1 MQNYI
6 YIIFWILYFIL
17 FFFFRDI
24 IYIWGIYNQIKY
36 FNIILSYLNAFIA
49 IFTIIWIIWILDK
62 YLEKILTIKKQN
74 EQNKYTIIFNEFLIK
89 FINIAKY
96 LIAVYL
102 WIKFIE
108 IPIELNDFFN
118 KAFKVSFIIALLFLS
133 NSVIKAIFKWMT
145 SRKNWDDLSKQ
156 VFPMLGKILWVFI
169 WIVWIL
175 TVLWNL
181 WYNISA
187 LIAWAWVWWIAIAL
201 AAQKSIA
208 NIFWAL
214 SIILNKPFKI
224 WETVRISWFT
234 WDVKKIWLTYLE
246 LTDLTWNK
254 ILIPNETLISSSIEN
269 LTQRENRKTDMII
282 WVVYE
287 TSLEKLKKAIK
298 LVEDLLETYISNQW
312 IESYR
317 VHFDN
322 FWSYSLDIHIT
333 YFSLEN
339 DDLKLYFKQ
348 KEKINLEI
356 KWLFEKN
363 KIEIAFPTQEL
374 IIKKS

>member
-1 MQNYI
+1 MNL
-6 YIIFWILYFIL
+6 ILP
-17 FFFFRDI
+17 
-24 IYIWGIYNQIKY
+24 
-36 FNIILSYLNAFIA
+36 YLNAFIA
-49 IFTIIWIIWILDK
+49 IFTIIWIIWVTDK
-62 YLEKILTIKKQN
+62 YLEILLTHKKN
-74 EQNKYTIIFNEFLIK
+74 TESNKYSIIFNEFLIK

-102 WIKFIE
+102 WIKFIK
-108 IPIELNDFFN
+108 IPIELNIFFD
-118 KAFKVSFIIALLFLS
+118 KVFKVSFIIALLFLS
-133 NSVIKAIFKWMT
+133 NSIIKSVFKGMT
-145 SRKNWDDLSKQ
+145 SKKAWDDLSKQ
-156 VFPMLGKILWVFI
+156 VFPMLGKILSVFI

-175 TVLWNL
+175 TVLWNM
-181 WYNISA
+181 WYDVSA
-187 LIAWAWVWWIAIAL
+187 LIAWAGVGWIAIAL

-224 WETVRISWFT
+224 WETVRINWFT
-234 WDVKKIWLTYLE
+234 WDIKKIWLTYLE

-269 LTQRENRKTDMII
+269 LTQRENRKTDII
-282 WVVYE
+282 LWVVYE

-298 LVEDLLETYISNQW
+298 LVEDLLETYVTNLW

-339 DDLKLYFKQ
+339 DNIKLYFKQ
-348 KEKINLEI
+348 KEQINLEI
-356 KWLFEKN
+356 KKLFEKN
-363 KIEIAFPTQEL
+363 QIAMAFPTQEL

>member
-1 MQNYI
+1 MQNYL
-6 YIIFWILYFIL
+6 YIILWIIYFVLYF
-17 FFFFRDI
+17 FFGDN
-24 IYIWGIYNQIKY
+24 IYLSSYINQTKY
-36 FNIILSYLNAFIA
+36 FNLALPYLNAFIA
-49 IFTIIWIIWILDK
+49 IFTIIWVIWIIDK
-62 YLEKILTIKKQN
+62 YLEILLNHKKKDEN
-74 EQNKYTIIFNEFLIK
+74 NKYTIIFNEFLIK

-102 WIKFIE
+102 WIKFIK
-108 IPIELNDFFN
+108 IPVELNMFFD
-118 KAFKVSFIIALLFLS
+118 KTFKVSFIITLLFLS
-133 NSVIKAIFKWMT
+133 NSVIKSIFKWMT
-145 SRKNWDDLSKQ
+145 SRKTWDDLSKQ
-156 VFPMLGKILWVFI
+156 VFPMLGKILSVFI
-169 WIVWIL
+169 WIVWVL

-181 WYNISA
+181 WYDVSA

-234 WDVKKIWLTYLE
+234 GDVKKIWLTYLE
-246 LTDLTWNK
+246 LTDLTGNK

-269 LTQRENRKTDMII
+269 LTQRENRKTDIII

-287 TSLEKLKKAIK
+287 TTLDKLKKAIK
-298 LVEDLLETYISNQW
+298 LIEDLLETYIENLW

-356 KWLFEKN
+356 KSLFEKHQ
-363 KIEIAFPTQEL
+363 IEIAFPTQEL
-374 IIKKS
+374 IIRK

>member
-6 YIIFWILYFIL
+6 YIILWIIYFV
-17 FFFFRDI
+17 FFFFFKDI
-24 IYIWGIYNQIKY
+24 LYIWGIYNQIMY
-36 FNIILSYLNAFIA
+36 FNTILSYLNAFIA

-62 YLEKILTIKKQN
+62 YLEIILTIKKQN

-108 IPIELNDFFN
+108 IPIELNIFFD
-118 KAFKVSFIIALLFLS
+118 KTFKVSFIIALLFLS

-156 VFPMLGKILWVFI
+156 VFPMLGKIMSVFI
-169 WIVWIL
+169 WIVWVL

-181 WYNISA
+181 WYDISA

-214 SIILNKPFKI
+214 SIILNRPFKI

-234 WDVKKIWLTYLE
+234 WNVKKIWLTYLE

-282 WVVYE
+282 WVIYE

>member
-6 YIIFWILYFIL
+6 YIILGIIYFIL
-17 FFFFRDI
+17 FFFFKDI
-24 IYIWGIYNQIKY
+24 LYIGGIYNQIKY
-36 FNIILSYLNAFIA
+36 FNIILSYFNAFIA
-49 IFTIIWIIWILDK
+49 IFTIIGIIGILDK
-62 YLEKILTIKKQN
+62 YLEIILTIKKQN

-102 WIKFIE
+102 GIKFIQ

-133 NSVIKAIFKWMT
+133 NSVIRAIFKGMT
-145 SRKNWDDLSKQ
+145 SRKNGDDLSKQ
-156 VFPMLGKILWVFI
+156 VFPMLGKILGVFI
-169 WIVWIL
+169 WIVGIL
-175 TVLWNL
+175 TVLGNL
-181 WYNISA
+181 GYDISA
-187 LIAWAWVWWIAIAL
+187 LIAGAGVGGIAIAL

-208 NIFWAL
+208 NIFGAL

-224 WETVRISWFT
+224 GETVRISGFT
-234 WDVKKIWLTYLE
+234 GNVKKIGLTYLE
-246 LTDLTWNK
+246 LTDLTGNK

-282 WVVYE
+282 GVVYE
-287 TSLEKLKKAIK
+287 TSLEKLKKAVK
-298 LVEDLLETYISNQW
+298 LVEDLLETYTSNQG

-322 FWSYSLDIHIT
+322 FGSYSLDIHIT

-356 KWLFEKN
+356 KGLFEKH

>member
-1 MQNYI
+1 MYI
-6 YIIFWILYFIL
+6 GGL
-17 FFFFRDI
+17 
-24 IYIWGIYNQIKY
+24 YNQIKY

-62 YLEKILTIKKQN
+62 YLEIILTIKKKN

-108 IPIELNDFFN
+108 IPVELNVFFN
-118 KAFKVSFIIALLFLS
+118 KTFKVSFIIALLFLS
-133 NSVIKAIFKWMT
+133 NSVIKAVFKWMT

-156 VFPMLGKILWVFI
+156 VFPILWWFINVFI
-169 WIVWIL
+169 WIIWIL
-175 TVLWNL
+175 TILWNL
-181 WYNISA
+181 WYDISA
-187 LIAWAWVWWIAIAL
+187 LIAWAWVWGIAVAL

-208 NIFWAL
+208 NVFWAI

-224 WETVRISWFT
+224 GETVRITWFT
-234 WDVKKIWLTYLE
+234 WDVKKIWITYLE

-282 WVVYE
+282 WVVYD
-287 TSLEKLKKAIK
+287 TSLIKLKNAIE
-298 LVEDLLETYISNQW
+298 LIETLLETYIENQW

-317 VHFDN
+317 VHFDS

-339 DDLKLYFKQ
+339 DELKLYFKQ

-356 KWLFEKN
+356 KWLFEKH

-374 IIKKS
+374 IIKKII

>member
-1 MQNYI
+1 MQNYL
-6 YIIFWILYFIL
+6 YIILWIIYFI
-17 FFFFRDI
+17 FFFFLKDFLHLDS
-24 IYIWGIYNQIKY
+24 YLKQVKY
-36 FNIILSYLNAFIA
+36 LNITLPYLNAFIA
-49 IFTIIWIIWILDK
+49 IFTIIWTIWIIDK
-62 YLEKILTIKKQN
+62 YLELLLNHKRNTESN
-74 EQNKYTIIFNEFLIK
+74 RYTIIFNEFLVK

-102 WIKFIE
+102 WIKFIQ
-108 IPIELNDFFN
+108 IPIELNLFFD
-118 KAFKVSFIIALLFLS
+118 KAFKISFIIVLLFLS
-133 NSVIKAIFKWMT
+133 NWVIKSIFKWMT
-145 SRKNWDDLSKQ
+145 SKKNWDDLSKQ
-156 VFPMLGKILWVFI
+156 VFPMLWKILWVFI

-181 WYNISA
+181 WYDVSA

-214 SIILNKPFKI
+214 SIILNRPFKI
-224 WETVRISWFT
+224 WETVRINWFT
-234 WDVKKIWLTYLE
+234 WDIKKIWLTYLE
-246 LTDLTWNK
+246 LTDLTGNK

-269 LTQRENRKTDMII
+269 LTQRENRKTDIII

-287 TSLEKLKKAIK
+287 TTLVKLKKAIK
-298 LVEDLLETYISNQW
+298 LIEDLLETYIENQW

-356 KWLFEKN
+356 KSLFEKN
-363 KIEIAFPTQEL
+363 QIEIAFPTQEL
-374 IIKKS
+374 IIRK

>member
-6 YIIFWILYFIL
+6 YIILWIIYFIL
-17 FFFFRDI
+17 FFFFKDI
-24 IYIWGIYNQIKY
+24 LYIWGIYNQIKY
-36 FNIILSYLNAFIA
+36 FNIILSYFNAFIA

-62 YLEKILTIKKQN
+62 YLEIILTIKKQN

-102 WIKFIE
+102 WIKFIQ

-133 NSVIKAIFKWMT
+133 NSVIRAIFKWMT

-181 WYNISA
+181 WYDISA

-234 WDVKKIWLTYLE
+234 WNVKKIWLTYLE

-287 TSLEKLKKAIK
+287 TSLEKLKKAVK
-298 LVEDLLETYISNQW
+298 LVEDLLETYTSNQW

-356 KWLFEKN
+356 KWLFEKH